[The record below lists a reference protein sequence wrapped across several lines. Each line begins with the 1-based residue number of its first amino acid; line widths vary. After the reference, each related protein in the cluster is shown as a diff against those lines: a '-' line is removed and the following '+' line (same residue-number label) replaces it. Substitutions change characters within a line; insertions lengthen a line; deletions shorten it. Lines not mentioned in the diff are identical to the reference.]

1 MEGDPDKVWE
11 PQSGHHIG
19 SSAHQMTPQQIIG
32 TSSSEEEDEEPD
44 IYTAAPV
51 ESQKAEAKYPDHP
64 TVPTRQLPYVVDSDS
79 DTEEVYGSTMLEH
92 IPPDLLE
99 EMNKMAKGIQ
109 RSSEGSPLKA
119 VDEKCEMEERG
130 SGKKEF
136 EKEMDVSKK
145 QEEDDETDD
154 EDEEVKERDEQLLE
168 IIKMAKDPPGRLP
181 SPHVQGAD
189 EMYEPEIQWADVSS
203 TEWAQPGLVERT
215 FLQPTAPQM
224 PDRVEVEGQEDFEDV
239 TSSAKEE
246 PKMPKYEQGLA
257 FSAGGGT
264 MPAIS
269 SSAPFLPHTSPFSAS
284 ASNGISSLNQTTPV
298 ASMRPSISSSSIE
311 TVSSES
317 LTEGHI
323 SPSFAAQPCALPLY
337 AALCSQPSLGLAS
350 AGDPGHSWFK
360 TNGDTSSTSH
370 TAGSTYDDGFQ
381 RPDYINQSP
390 ICIIDVETK
399 HGGEVPLDV
408 GHLENVA
415 HKGVVPEF
423 VEDGKMHDVCRMDT
437 SSLQT
442 NVLEEIYM
450 ENTIPELGQ
459 SVDEIAKVDTDAKQM
474 QGFAEHAQNT
484 WKCDEDHMM
493 GFTSHLVASPLT
505 ASSVQLPA
513 DKPSNSASLAP
524 RNETQSAPAGHPSGG
539 SDSSSCSDES
549 ASSDGSAGSVVRAGV
564 WQDVDSVAAM
574 SVPRGMHEELDDD
587 EEEGE
592 VQEEKE
598 SNVGRD
604 VEMHSPDSEP
614 FLVVCRAGEKAANGD
629 ESPELSDSPKSE
641 PLSPGIEIPERS
653 EFGPFSVPTRDPLA
667 GSHAGPETDDWKSQD
682 DVEPVMEAPSDVCLA
697 LEEALQEDKGGRD
710 GFMETEGLADPGA
723 IARRDQRPRDEQTP
737 SSTNV
742 AVEDLLYW
750 RDPRRSG
757 AVFAGL
763 LSLLLALTQ
772 YSVVSVFSYLAL
784 AMLALTI
791 TYRIYK
797 AILKSIQ
804 KSDSGHPFKAYLDKD
819 ISVTQEGAK
828 RITDAALPYVNHT
841 TCSLQRLILVQDL
854 VDSLKLAVCAWLTT
868 YVGAIFNGL
877 TLIILAVICLFS
889 VPVIYEKYQAQI
901 DQYVGLVR
909 KQFDD
914 VMAKVQAKIPGG
926 KRKAE

>member
-246 PKMPKYEQGLA
+246 PKMPKY
-257 FSAGGGT
+257 
-264 MPAIS
+264 
-269 SSAPFLPHTSPFSAS
+269 
-284 ASNGISSLNQTTPV
+284 
-298 ASMRPSISSSSIE
+298 
-311 TVSSES
+311 
-317 LTEGHI
+317 
-323 SPSFAAQPCALPLY
+323 
-337 AALCSQPSLGLAS
+337 
-350 AGDPGHSWFK
+350 
-360 TNGDTSSTSH
+360 
-370 TAGSTYDDGFQ
+370 
-381 RPDYINQSP
+381 
-390 ICIIDVETK
+390 
-399 HGGEVPLDV
+399 
-408 GHLENVA
+408 
-415 HKGVVPEF
+415 
-423 VEDGKMHDVCRMDT
+423 
-437 SSLQT
+437 
-442 NVLEEIYM
+442 
-450 ENTIPELGQ
+450 
-459 SVDEIAKVDTDAKQM
+459 
-474 QGFAEHAQNT
+474 
-484 WKCDEDHMM
+484 
-493 GFTSHLVASPLT
+493 
-505 ASSVQLPA
+505 

-524 RNETQSAPAGHPSGG
+524 RNETQSAPAGHRSGG

-914 VMAKVQAKIPGG
+914 VMAK
-926 KRKAE
+926 

>member
-246 PKMPKYEQGLA
+246 PKMPKY
-257 FSAGGGT
+257 
-264 MPAIS
+264 
-269 SSAPFLPHTSPFSAS
+269 
-284 ASNGISSLNQTTPV
+284 
-298 ASMRPSISSSSIE
+298 
-311 TVSSES
+311 
-317 LTEGHI
+317 
-323 SPSFAAQPCALPLY
+323 
-337 AALCSQPSLGLAS
+337 
-350 AGDPGHSWFK
+350 
-360 TNGDTSSTSH
+360 
-370 TAGSTYDDGFQ
+370 
-381 RPDYINQSP
+381 
-390 ICIIDVETK
+390 
-399 HGGEVPLDV
+399 
-408 GHLENVA
+408 
-415 HKGVVPEF
+415 
-423 VEDGKMHDVCRMDT
+423 
-437 SSLQT
+437 
-442 NVLEEIYM
+442 
-450 ENTIPELGQ
+450 
-459 SVDEIAKVDTDAKQM
+459 
-474 QGFAEHAQNT
+474 
-484 WKCDEDHMM
+484 
-493 GFTSHLVASPLT
+493 
-505 ASSVQLPA
+505 
-513 DKPSNSASLAP
+513 
-524 RNETQSAPAGHPSGG
+524 
-539 SDSSSCSDES
+539 
-549 ASSDGSAGSVVRAGV
+549 
-564 WQDVDSVAAM
+564 
-574 SVPRGMHEELDDD
+574 
-587 EEEGE
+587 
-592 VQEEKE
+592 
-598 SNVGRD
+598 
-604 VEMHSPDSEP
+604 
-614 FLVVCRAGEKAANGD
+614 
-629 ESPELSDSPKSE
+629 
-641 PLSPGIEIPERS
+641 
-653 EFGPFSVPTRDPLA
+653 
-667 GSHAGPETDDWKSQD
+667 
-682 DVEPVMEAPSDVCLA
+682 
-697 LEEALQEDKGGRD
+697 
-710 GFMETEGLADPGA
+710 
-723 IARRDQRPRDEQTP
+723 
-737 SSTNV
+737 
-742 AVEDLLYW
+742 VEDLLYW